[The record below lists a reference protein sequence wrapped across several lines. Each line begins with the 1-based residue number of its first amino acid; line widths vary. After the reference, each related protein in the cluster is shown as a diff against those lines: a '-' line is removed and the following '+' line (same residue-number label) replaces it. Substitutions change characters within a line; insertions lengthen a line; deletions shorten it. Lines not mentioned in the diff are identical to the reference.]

1 MKKDVLSFFSLFLIG
16 GYVSYAQVGIG
27 TLVPN
32 PSAQLDVTT
41 AKGVNKG
48 MLIPRISL
56 TGTTDIKTIDNGN
69 VESLLVFNTSS
80 ILDVMPGYYYW
91 FNNKWNRIVISDELN
106 SLSRSNDLAG
116 AAGAPGTPGVSIPA
130 GTNFYLDTTTK
141 IFYVLE
147 PGSNPKNWIPLQNG
161 LKGEKGD
168 TGIQGIQGI
177 QGEKGDTGLQ
187 GIQGIQGEKGDT
199 GLQGIQGIQ
208 GEKGDT
214 GLQGIQG
221 IQGDQGP
228 AGADGTLLPEATNLI
243 MGKIQLAGDLS
254 GTADSPSVVAS
265 TESRAGKVQL
275 ATVAETTA
283 GIVDTRAV
291 HPAGLK
297 VELDKKAG
305 LPVLKDVTA
314 NYTAMST
321 DEFLS
326 CVGDV
331 TITLPD
337 PVSNNGKRMVIYKV
351 DQGTTLTFST
361 PIKYT
366 SNQFFTTINYPKS
379 VIVWA
384 NNGVWN
390 VGEW

>member
-106 SLSRSNDLAG
+106 NLSRSNDLTG

-177 QGEKGDTGLQ
+177 QGEKGDT
-187 GIQGIQGEKGDT
+187 GDT

-283 GIVDTRAV
+283 GTVDTKAV

-314 NYTAMST
+314 NYTAVST

-351 DQGTTLTFST
+351 DEGTILTFST